1 MSHDSVVQSV
11 LRLQRCI
18 DLAIPDLEN
27 ASGQQ
32 RDLFSKVSA
41 GYVDRLLKL
50 TQAQASLT
58 RSYTQLEQLRIERE
72 KLKVQREH
80 EGNERRIIVER
91 TIVSRD
97 SEAEL

>member
-1 MSHDSVVQSV
+1 MSHDQITESIR
-11 LRLQRCI
+11 RLQRCI

-32 RDLFSKVSA
+32 RDLFSKVSYD
-41 GYVDRLLKL
+41 YVDRLLKL

-58 RSYTQLEQLRIERE
+58 RSYAQIEQLRLERE
-72 KLKVQREH
+72 KIEKPPR
-80 EGNERRIIVER
+80 EGNERRLIIER

-97 SEAEL
+97 SEA